1 MFHHIRGELV
11 QREASSVVID
21 CHGVGYLMTVSLN
34 TSTALEGSMGSTV
47 KLFAHLQVREDGV
60 ELFGFYSTEELACF
74 KLLIGV
80 SGVGPKAAMAILSLL
95 TPEKFAFVVCNED
108 AKALAK
114 APGIG
119 AKTAAR
125 IVLELHDKLAK
136 DTAIRPLTGDV
147 GVITNTSAAGPRD
160 NGKLSEATDALTV
173 LGYSRSEILDILRK
187 LDTSAMSLEEII
199 TAALKQFAKS

>member
-34 TSTALEGSMGSTV
+34 TGAALEGSMGSTV
-47 KLFAHLQVREDGV
+47 KLFAYLQVREDGV

-74 KLLIGV
+74 KMLIGV
-80 SGVGPKAAMAILSLL
+80 SGVGPKAAMAILSLF
-95 TPEKFAFVVCNED
+95 TPEKFAFAVCNED

-136 DTAIRPLTGDV
+136 DTAIRPLSGDTG
-147 GVITNTSAAGPRD
+147 SLAAATATPKD
-160 NGKLSEATDALTV
+160 SSKLSEATDALTV